1 MAWNQVDTPCFLC
14 GTAAACG
21 DTDHGNRKF
30 YQCSAEDCGDYE
42 ISVAAIRKLK
52 GATSHRQQLKRV
64 AHGHRGADTFVEIFV
79 GADTL
84 VVATAVKRY
93 SGRRR

>member
-1 MAWNQVDTPCFLC
+1 MARIQIDTPCFLC

-42 ISVAAIRKLK
+42 ISVAALRRLK
-52 GATSHRQQLKRV
+52 SAASHRQQLKRLV
-64 AHGHRGADTFVEIFV
+64 HGHRCNDRFVEIIV
-79 GADTL
+79 GADDQ
-84 VVATAVKRY
+84 V
-93 SGRRR
+93 